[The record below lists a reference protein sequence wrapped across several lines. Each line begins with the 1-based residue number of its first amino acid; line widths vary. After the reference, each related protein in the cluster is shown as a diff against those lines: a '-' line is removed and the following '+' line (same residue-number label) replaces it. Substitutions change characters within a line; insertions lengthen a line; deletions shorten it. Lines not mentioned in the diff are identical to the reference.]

1 MNISKEAIE
10 AAEKSLRDEG
20 LDDVG
25 NPPHGW
31 RCEYPDLYP
40 GYCTC
45 VTDLAR
51 AALEAAAPLLMA
63 QALRDSA
70 DDFKGE
76 DLALDVILAGP
87 DAVRHHLN
95 SRADVMT
102 RMPL

>member
-63 QALRDSA
+63 QAWNEGAKAMKR
-70 DDFKGE
+70 
-76 DLALDVILAGP
+76 
-87 DAVRHHLN
+87 AV
-95 SRADVMT
+95 SEEQSVSFI
-102 RMPL
+102 MPNNPYRKETS

>member
-10 AAEKSLRDEG
+10 AAAVAMS
-20 LDDVG
+20 
-25 NPPHGW
+25 GW
-31 RCEYPDLYP
+31 RFIEHEP
-40 GYCTC
+40 GCGEHTELSEPARTHY
-45 VTDLAR
+45 AR
-51 AALEAAAPLLMA
+51 AALEAAAPMLIA

-102 RMPL
+102 RVEL

>member
-10 AAEKSLRDEG
+10 AARDAYESG
-20 LDDVG
+20 VDEATRRG
-25 NPPHGW
+25 IESTSHYFGIK
-31 RCEYPDLYP
+31 Y
-40 GYCTC
+40 
-45 VTDLAR
+45 
-51 AALEAAAPLLMA
+51 ALEAAAPLLMA

-102 RMPL
+102 RVPL

>member
-1 MNISKEAIE
+1 MNIPEEAIE
-10 AAEKSLRDEG
+10 AAARAMHPEVWDKALFVR
-20 LDDVG
+20 
-25 NPPHGW
+25 
-31 RCEYPDLYP
+31 EYGEMAGRVHMRRAQKEWL
-40 GYCTC
+40 GI
-45 VTDLAR
+45 AR

-102 RMPL
+102 RVEL

>member
-63 QALRDSA
+63 QAWNEGAKAMKR
-70 DDFKGE
+70 
-76 DLALDVILAGP
+76 
-87 DAVRHHLN
+87 AV
-95 SRADVMT
+95 SEEQSVSFI
-102 RMPL
+102 MPNNPYRKERP